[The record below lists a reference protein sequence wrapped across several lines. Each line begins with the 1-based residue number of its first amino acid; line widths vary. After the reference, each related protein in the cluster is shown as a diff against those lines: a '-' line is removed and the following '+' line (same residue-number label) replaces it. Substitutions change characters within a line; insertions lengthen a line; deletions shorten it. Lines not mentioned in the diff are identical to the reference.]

1 MTEQGR
7 TGFWRSP
14 RRDYFLLPL
23 IFFATIAVILVSGEV
38 VTRVLYLQDDTAEP
52 CEYHT
57 AGGYRYKPNCT
68 SRTKVWEGPWIT
80 QHFNDCG
87 YRTAESCAPRPPGSL
102 RVAVLGS
109 STARGAL
116 VNYDQSFAA
125 IASADLSRR
134 CGGMVD
140 FQNLGTEPPDVRSL
154 ERRIPEAL
162 ALGASAIVITI
173 GSFDLAHF
181 HEDAP
186 PEGSPE
192 QPAGSMI
199 HEVVNLLR
207 ESRLF
212 SLMQYYLYRDR
223 AFQVRAFLLNQ
234 DSADF
239 VRTPLSQAWRD
250 RVADIGGLL
259 ARISAETKPIGV
271 PVLLVYI
278 PGRAPA
284 ALATMKDLPPGVD
297 AYSLGAAV
305 SKLAVAHGI
314 GFVDTTEDM
323 AKAPDF
329 DSLFYL
335 TDGHPSGGGHAAIAR
350 GVERWLLTE
359 PTFARCT
366 APGNLASTP

>member
-14 RRDYFLLPL
+14 RRDYLLLPL

-38 VTRVLYLQDDTAEP
+38 VTRMLYVQDDAAEP

-140 FQNLGTEPPDVRSL
+140 FQNLGTEPPDVQSL
-154 ERRIPEAL
+154 DRRIPEAL

-212 SLMQYYLYRDR
+212 SLMQYHLYRDR

-234 DSADF
+234 DSADY

-250 RVADIGGLL
+250 RVADISGLL
-259 ARISAETKPIGV
+259 ARISAETTPIGA

-297 AYSLGAAV
+297 PYVLGAAV
-305 SKLAVAHGI
+305 SRLAAAHGI

-335 TDGHPSGGGHAAIAR
+335 TDGHPSGEGHAAIAR
-350 GVERWLLTE
+350 GVERKLLAE
-359 PTFARCT
+359 PVFARCA